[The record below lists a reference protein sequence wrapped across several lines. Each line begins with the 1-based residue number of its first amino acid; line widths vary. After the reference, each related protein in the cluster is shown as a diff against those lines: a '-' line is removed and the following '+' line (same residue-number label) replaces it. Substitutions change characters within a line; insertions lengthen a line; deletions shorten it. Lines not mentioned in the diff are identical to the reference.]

1 MPFNDT
7 SLFKPLEVTV
17 DPWQIVTG
25 TITTSTSNG
34 TSNYVYTPSNKLPV
48 AKEVIFSNP
57 ATIVYWKDGTRT
69 VVKCSESDVFN
80 EEVGFAL
87 CFLKKVLQNAGYVY
101 NFNTY
106 IRKNIKNA
114 KRYGGSIPLS
124 ETSAINIPDIIPEL
138 TKKLNEILM
147 PQHGMDKGS
156 L

>member
-1 MPFNDT
+1 MPFDNKN
-7 SLFKPLEVTV
+7 LFKPIEVTV
-17 DPWQIVTG
+17 DPWQVVTG
-25 TITTSTSNG
+25 TISTSTSN
-34 TSNYVYTPSNKLPV
+34 TAYVYTPSVKLPEV
-48 AKEVIFSNP
+48 KEVIFAPP
-57 ATIVYWKDGTRT
+57 ATIVYWKDGSRT
-69 VVKCSESDVFN
+69 VVKCNESDVFN